1 MGGMDVAPKKSLGQ
15 HWLVSEGHVRK
26 IVDAVGDARGILEI
40 GPGKGILTAPL
51 SSKAP
56 VIALELDP
64 RMAEATS
71 RAAPNAEVI
80 TGDVL
85 TADIGGLLE
94 RLERPKAVV
103 SNLPYYITAAV
114 VSRLIE
120 VSERFDTAVLMMQ
133 EEVAAKLAADA
144 GNARRGSLSVAVQR
158 HFEIES
164 VTKVPPGAFN
174 PPPKVDSRVLRL
186 VSKGVPVDK
195 SLEALVRKGFT
206 QPRKT
211 LANNLGNREIIER
224 AGLSPSVRPHQLL
237 EEDWV
242 LLGQLARSPKS

>member
-1 MGGMDVAPKKSLGQ
+1 MDFAPKKSLGQ

-51 SSKAP
+51 SAKAP

-64 RMAEATS
+64 RMAEATL

-85 TADIGGLLE
+85 TADIGGLLDS
-94 RLERPKAVV
+94 LERPVAVV

-120 VSERFDTAVLMMQ
+120 VSERFDIAVLMMQ
-133 EEVAAKLAADA
+133 EEVANKLMAEA

-158 HFEIES
+158 HFVIES

-224 AGLSPSVRPHQLL
+224 AGLSPSGRPHQLL